1 MMGTFKRYVGGALA
15 IIVCAAV
22 IAGCGTVRQGDT
34 VVIGVNLGL
43 SGTGMSYGES
53 TEQGIELAKD
63 RINEQGGLL
72 GKRVE
77 LVSVDNHGN
86 AEDAAAAMRQL
97 AMRRVTAIIGPNL
110 TECAMAVIPDAQAV
124 KIPVISPAG
133 THPDITVD
141 AKSREVYKYMFRA
154 TFIDSYQGRAMADY
168 AISHLRARTAAVIY
182 HKNNVYSGGLA
193 EFFKRGFLADSGT
206 VPLFIGIENDDTDMT
221 AALAEVRSVACDVIY
236 APFYDQ
242 WAMKFILQARKSGIS
257 QPILGPDGWNGVR
270 MAREIDSSYLTNL
283 FYTDHYANDTK
294 EKLSEE
300 FAEAYYGKYGEWP
313 DSYAALGYDSLMMT
327 AEAIKRSKS
336 GDPRSVAVELG
347 KTIDFEGV
355 TGKISL
361 DTNHDAIKNVFVL
374 TFQKGKPVLLEK
386 RPTGEL

>member
-1 MMGTFKRYVGGALA
+1 MNSNVA
-15 IIVCAAV
+15 IEYRKDITDYPSGKYYYNPSNKYPEYPFGDE
-22 IAGCGTVRQGDT
+22 IAGEENPVYDMVRNTLYSMGYDRDNFGKKEWNPLGDIIKKNQKILVKPNWVMHINKAIDDENDLRALVT
-34 VVIGVNLGL
+34 HPSVVRAIVDYVYIALTNSGEIYVADAPMQECNLEEALKKAGYEHAPRAKRDVVEKGIPIDTFNGKDSEGRRMAVYKFGNWEEAKKQNSIAKTKGRNNL
-43 SGTGMSYGES
+43 SDKLKQKLIKENGSKCALYGE
-53 TEQGIELAKD
+53 
-63 RINEQGGLL
+63 
-72 GKRVE
+72 
-77 LVSVDNHGN
+77 
-86 AEDAAAAMRQL
+86 
-97 AMRRVTAIIGPNL
+97 
-110 TECAMAVIPDAQAV
+110 
-124 KIPVISPAG
+124 
-133 THPDITVD
+133 
-141 AKSREVYKYMFRA
+141 
-154 TFIDSYQGRAMADY
+154 
-168 AISHLRARTAAVIY
+168 
-182 HKNNVYSGGLA
+182 
-193 EFFKRGFLADSGT
+193 
-206 VPLFIGIENDDTDMT
+206 
-221 AALAEVRSVACDVIY
+221 
-236 APFYDQ
+236 
-242 WAMKFILQARKSGIS
+242 KFDESLLQA
-257 QPILGPDGWNGVR
+257 GPDGWNGVR

-294 EKLSEE
+294 EKLSEK